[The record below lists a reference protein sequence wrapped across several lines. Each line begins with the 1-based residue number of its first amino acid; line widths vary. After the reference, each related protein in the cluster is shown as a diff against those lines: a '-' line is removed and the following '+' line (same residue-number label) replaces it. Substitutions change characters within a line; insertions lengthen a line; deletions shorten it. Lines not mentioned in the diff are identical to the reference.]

1 MLKIRKKF
9 PIYKQH
15 DKMDCGPSCLKI
27 ICDYYGKNILIN
39 TLRNLCS
46 SSGRGIS
53 MRSISNAA
61 NKLGFDTTGLKV
73 TAEQLTEVSLPC
85 ILHWKQNHFVVLYKI
100 KDNVFY
106 ISDPQLGHVKYKK
119 KIFVEEWINH
129 SERELGYCL
138 MLEPTDSFFSQKD
151 EKKANIITFK
161 SIIIELFKNKTLVF
175 QLFLG
180 IVLIICI
187 QFITP
192 FLTKSL
198 VDYGI
203 DFKDIN
209 FVYIVLIAQ
218 LMLFVGETVIGFL
231 RSWLLLY
238 ISSIMNV
245 KILVNFVGKIIR
257 LPISYFETKTSGDF
271 LQRISDQKRIESF
284 ITGPALNTV
293 FSVLNVLIFGFVLAT
308 YNTAITVV
316 FFVFTFIYI
325 KWILLFINRRK
336 TLDFKRF
343 SLEGES
349 QTYLLEM
356 ITHVN
361 EIKLN
366 NAEISRREKYEI
378 IQAKLLDFKIENL
391 KLTQLQSS
399 GGTSINKLKNIF
411 ITFISVYMVIKGEI
425 SIGEMMA
432 IQYIVG
438 MVNSPIEQLFNFIYN
453 LQDAK
458 ISLERISEIYDTSDE
473 QSDEVLYRDQLVS
486 GSIELNHVNFNYSN
500 GNVALKDISVEFQK
514 GKTTAIVGMSGSGK
528 TTLLKLLLRFF
539 SPTDGQITVEGQDL
553 ADINFVSWR
562 NSCGVVMQESAIFS
576 DTIEYNIAMSSVA
589 VDQERLKYAIWL
601 ANLEEFVESQI
612 FGVKT
617 MLGATGNKLSQ
628 GQKQRIFL
636 ARAIYKLPNYIFL
649 DEATNALDSKNE
661 NVIIER
667 LENFAVDRT
676 VVVIAHRLST
686 VKNADHIVVLK
697 DGGIV
702 EQGSHFELLQSNGEY
717 FELVKNQ
724 MELNL

>member
-61 NKLGFDTTGLKV
+61 NKLGFDTAGLKV

-100 KDNVFY
+100 KDNAFY

-119 KIFVEEWINH
+119 KLFVEEWINH

-601 ANLEEFVESQI
+601 TNLEEFVESQI